1 MKTKIV
7 MKKLPVKIRR
17 NFLRTKMSIFFIKVY
32 GLKNGYDDKLR
43 ESAIPKSP
51 KLKLLRKNTIKILY
65 ARGRKEGFFVDNVT
79 KPIFL
84 KR

>member
-1 MKTKIV
+1 
-7 MKKLPVKIRR
+7 
-17 NFLRTKMSIFFIKVY
+17 MSIFFIKVY

-65 ARGRKEGFFVDNVT
+65 ARGRKEGFFC
-79 KPIFL
+79 
-84 KR
+84 

>member
-43 ESAIPKSP
+43 E
-51 KLKLLRKNTIKILY
+51 
-65 ARGRKEGFFVDNVT
+65 
-79 KPIFL
+79 
-84 KR
+84 

>member
-65 ARGRKEGFFVDNVT
+65 ARKEGFFVDNVT

>member
-1 MKTKIV
+1 
-7 MKKLPVKIRR
+7 
-17 NFLRTKMSIFFIKVY
+17 MSIFFIKVY

-65 ARGRKEGFFVDNVT
+65 ARGRKEGFFVDKCNKTYISKKVIPASF
-79 KPIFL
+79 KNIC
-84 KR
+84 